1 MFDPVLYFANT
12 LKVLTPGVKPVRE
25 FLKTAPAEGFT
36 KSCCIVSAEVVPSG
50 ATSVFAV
57 RLVLA
62 FPHQALS
69 NSYV

>member
-1 MFDPVLYFANT
+1 MFDPGLYFANT

-25 FLKTAPAEGFT
+25 FLKTAPEDVAA
-36 KSCCIVSAEVVPSG
+36 KSCCIVYAVVVPSG

-57 RLVLA
+57 TLVLA

-69 NSYV
+69 NSSV